1 MHQKI
6 KSLYVALGMAV
17 LFFIPTYYAAVL
29 SNSLVVWLNAG
40 VSIIYI
46 ITLLSSIYVLY
57 YKNYEKQLQTLI
69 KSFFVILLIGIYF
82 QTFRNITNLTP
93 IANPTFSL
101 YLMVF
106 YALINIFMW
115 LWTKREAKLHV
126 EHTLLAHSKIFAT
139 KLAINII
146 IFSSLFIGHNFPDVS
161 WSIYADPFGALIISI
176 VIFLNYRSLL
186 DSSYFSNQRNRAQ
199 AT

>member
-6 KSLYVALGMAV
+6 KSLYVALGIAV

-29 SNSLVVWLNAG
+29 ADSLVMWFDIGA
-40 VSIIYI
+40 SAIYI
-46 ITLLSSIYVLY
+46 VTLLFSIYVIY
-57 YKNYEKQLQTLI
+57 TRNYEQQLYPVI
-69 KSFFVILLIGIYF
+69 KAFFIILVSIVYLHAYQNF
-82 QTFRNITNLTP
+82 TNPTP
-93 IANPTFSL
+93 IGNPTFSL
-101 YLMVF
+101 YLMAF
-106 YALINIFMW
+106 YACLNIFMW
-115 LWTKREAKLHV
+115 IWTRREAELHS
-126 EHTLLAHSKIFAT
+126 EHAILAHSKIFAT

-186 DSSYFSNQRNRAQ
+186 DSSYFSNQRN
-199 AT
+199 